1 MRPRATGIRDYPCH
15 AARQGYQ
22 GQRRLILNAQRPWRV
37 HQRAEQK
44 RAANARSRN
53 APRVLRFRD
62 VCHAGLSRTDNQVF
76 VDAMQQI
83 NVAILNPWLAFI
95 LAGPPVFGIVTAV
108 LHFQAGQRATVGWI
122 GAALVLYVVA
132 LLITVGIN
140 VPLNDTL
147 AVAGPPQRSLI
158 RLEFVTNLKQH
169 TRAGT

>member
-1 MRPRATGIRDYPCH
+1 MAG
-15 AARQGYQ
+15 
-22 GQRRLILNAQRPWRV
+22 

-76 VDAMQQI
+76 VDAMQRI

-132 LLITVGIN
+132 LPITVGIN
-140 VPLNDTL
+140 VPLNDTRL
-147 AVAGPPQRSLI
+147 RPGQAPTAVVSRPRTQAGMWMTAPRLI
-158 RLEFVTNLKQH
+158 LWTLMVVIITSVGWAVGLYLF
-169 TRAGT
+169 